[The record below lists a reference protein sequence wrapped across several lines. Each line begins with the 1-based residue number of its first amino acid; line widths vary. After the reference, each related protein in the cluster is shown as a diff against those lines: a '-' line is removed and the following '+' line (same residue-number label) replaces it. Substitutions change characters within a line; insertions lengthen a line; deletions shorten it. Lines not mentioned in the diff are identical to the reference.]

1 MGSKFSYALIA
12 AATAGLIATG
22 AVAKDRKLDGGTP
35 KIFTDVTDCRTI
47 ADSAQRLACYDRTVG
62 ALAAAQASENLY
74 VADKETM
81 RETRR
86 GLFGFNLGNIF
97 GGGDNDDKDR
107 AGPELAEMETLT
119 STITEVR
126 QIGRKTY
133 VLRIAEANALWEI
146 NEAPSRFIMPKVGE
160 TVEFK
165 KAAMGSYFIRVG
177 KQIGVKGKRIG

>member
-1 MGSKFSYALIA
+1 MRILEKSLLAAFAAGGLTLPALSQDKPAPDYVSALRACGQESDRARKLECLERASGALVA
-12 AATAGLIATG
+12 AVDSGELR
-22 AVAKDRKLDGGTP
+22 VVDRK
-35 KIFTDVTDCRTI
+35 
-47 ADSAQRLACYDRTVG
+47 
-62 ALAAAQASENLY
+62 E
-74 VADKETM
+74 
-81 RETRR
+81 REKQRR

-97 GGGDNDDKDR
+97 GGGDNDDEDR
-107 AGPELAEMETLT
+107 ASPELAEMETLT

>member
-1 MGSKFSYALIA
+1 MLGRSLLIA
-12 AATAGLIATG
+12 AVATSLSLPVQGQDKSAPDYVSALRACDQESDRARKLECLERASG
-22 AVAKDRKLDGGTP
+22 ALVAAVDSGELRVVDRK
-35 KIFTDVTDCRTI
+35 
-47 ADSAQRLACYDRTVG
+47 
-62 ALAAAQASENLY
+62 E
-74 VADKETM
+74 
-81 RETRR
+81 REKQRR

-97 GGGDNDDKDR
+97 GGGDDDAKNPGK
-107 AGPELAEMETLT
+107 AELAEMETLT